1 MKISIAL
8 VACAILPLALS
19 ACANTPETPSG
30 PAQAETYKI
39 DESHSNVLFSI
50 EHANASQFVGRFNDI
65 SGSFV
70 IDPANE
76 ANCSIDVV
84 VNAAS
89 VDTANDAR
97 DNEIRSDKFFD
108 AVGHPQITFRSS
120 DFRSTGSGNYHCEGE
135 LTLRGQTRP
144 VKANPTYNGRGFF
157 PMDKSTRVGY
167 QATFQI
173 NRSDYGMTELL
184 GPLGD
189 EVQLTVNVEGKLQTD
204 E

>member
-1 MKISIAL
+1 M
-8 VACAILPLALS
+8 
-19 ACANTPETPSG
+19 
-30 PAQAETYKI
+30 
-39 DESHSNVLFSI
+39 
-50 EHANASQFVGRFNDI
+50 
-65 SGSFV
+65 
-70 IDPANE
+70 
-76 ANCSIDVV
+76 V

-144 VKANPTYNGRGFF
+144 AVMDVTFYGGAFNPLTRRVTIGFAGDLVIDRTEF
-157 PMDKSTRVGY
+157 GVGNLPE
-167 QATFQI
+167 AIVGHEVRIHIEAEFQ
-173 NRSDYGMTELL
+173 R
-184 GPLGD
+184 
-189 EVQLTVNVEGKLQTD
+189 EGETD